1 MVTGDNIDTAR
12 AIAQEAGIARSGLA
26 LTGREFRELSELAQA
41 QVAPNLEVMARA
53 EPLDKLLLVQALQ
66 KNGQVV
72 AVTGDGTNDAPA
84 LKHADVGLSMGIAG
98 TEVAREASDI
108 ILLDDSFPTIVS
120 AVWWGRALFEN
131 IQRFLAF
138 QLTINISAC
147 ILTFTAPLLNLPPPF
162 TIIQILWINI
172 IMDSIAALA
181 LCSEA
186 PHPALMR
193 RPPVPRGAPIL
204 TGTMWRSILIT
215 AGFYIIA
222 GLAAMK
228 TGFLGGSSP
237 AEQATIFFTAFVFAQ
252 VWNGINCRAVN
263 GVMPPFFKGNPVF
276 FVLMGLIVV
285 TQVLLVQFGGAFMD
299 TVPLSPINWGTI
311 TLASASVLVV
321 GALIRRLPQ

>member
-1 MVTGDNIDTAR
+1 
-12 AIAQEAGIARSGLA
+12 
-26 LTGREFRELSELAQA
+26 
-41 QVAPNLEVMARA
+41 MARA

-186 PHPALMR
+186 PHAALMR
-193 RPPVPRGAPIL
+193 RPPIPRGAPIL

-285 TQVLLVQFGGAFMD
+285 TQILLVQFGGAFMD